1 MRVSLNWLKE
11 LLPAE
16 PLDAQP
22 LKDLAYTLDMTGTA
36 VEAIHTSGEALE
48 GVIIGQ
54 VVEKTKHPD
63 ADKLWVTKVDIGG
76 PEPLQIVCGAQN
88 FEAGD
93 KIPVAVVGAELP
105 GDIKIKKAKM
115 RGIESQGMNCSGREL
130 GVDGDAS
137 GLLILPAD
145 APIGVK
151 FTDYHGTSDTVLE
164 LEITPNRPDCLSM
177 VGVAREF
184 GAVLHADPIPLPAP
198 VLSEG
203 GAPADTAA
211 HVTIADPDLCFR
223 YMARVIRGVKVGPS
237 PAWLA
242 ERVEAAGVR
251 SISNVV
257 DVTNY
262 IMMLYGQPLHAF
274 DLATI
279 APGEDNTG
287 RAHVIIRR
295 AVAGE
300 RITTL
305 DGVDRALTPKNLL
318 ITDATGPI
326 TLAGVM
332 GAEATEI
339 SDATVDVFLEA
350 AVFDSATTS
359 RTSRSLALISESSMR
374 FERGV
379 DRTAT
384 PVALDAAAA
393 LIAEVAG
400 GVVAP
405 GAIDEYPRPFEPTV
419 LTLCHDFLAGTVGT
433 DISLEE
439 AAAILRPLGFAVE
452 LAESGDVIDEPEGG
466 VGGPAQ
472 RGDTLA
478 APALLVTVPAF
489 RMDVTREID
498 LVEEVLRLWGMER
511 VPATLPGGRKRIGG
525 LTKTQ
530 QLRNTA
536 GRALRAA
543 GLCEAVTYP
552 FGEPTDLE
560 RLGWELP
567 ADELLVELHNPMSA
581 EQASLRRT
589 LLPSLLRAAAT
600 NHRFDVANVALYEMG
615 KIYWT
620 AAGRKLPK
628 ERETVCGVLTGSWIE
643 PTWAAPQTPIDFYD
657 AKGILESLAWSLKVE
672 RLSVR
677 AVREGERPWLQ
688 PGRGADIMVRG
699 DVIGWVG
706 ELHPTAAASFDIDS
720 AVVAFEFD
728 LGRLLAAAKDT
739 RGFSVPPRFPA
750 IDRDIALVV
759 DDAVTHE
766 DIERRITSLGKKAPL
781 ESVRLFDVYRGKG
794 IEPGKKSMAYTLS
807 YRLPDR
813 TLTGEE
819 VEAAHSSLVERLM
832 KDIGATMRG

>member
-16 PLDAQP
+16 ALDAQP

-48 GVIIGQ
+48 GVTIGQ
-54 VVEKTKHPD
+54 VIEKTKHPD
-63 ADKLWVTKVDIGG
+63 ADKLWVTKVDIGA

-93 KIPVAVVGAELP
+93 KIPVAVVGATLP

-145 APIGVK
+145 APIGVR

-198 VLSEG
+198 VVAESGE
-203 GAPADTAA
+203 PASAAA
-211 HVTIADPDLCFR
+211 HVTIQAPDLCTR

-279 APGEDNTG
+279 AAGPDGTG

-295 AVAGE
+295 ATEGE

-305 DGVDRALTPKNLL
+305 DGVDRALTSKNLL

-339 SDATVDVFLEA
+339 SGATVDVFLEA
-350 AVFDSATTS
+350 AVFDPATTS
-359 RTSRSLALISESSMR
+359 RTSRSLSLISESSMR

-419 LTLCHDFLAGTVGT
+419 LTLRHDFLTGTVGT
-433 DISLEE
+433 DISLDE
-439 AAAILRPLGFAVE
+439 AAAILRPLGFGVE
-452 LAESGDVIDEPEGG
+452 LAADS
-466 VGGPAQ
+466 
-472 RGDTLA
+472 A
-478 APALLVTVPAF
+478 APALTVTVPAF

-530 QLRNTA
+530 TLRNTA

-567 ADELLVELHNPMSA
+567 QDELLVELHNPMSA

-589 LLPSLLRAAAT
+589 LLPSLLRAVAT
-600 NHRFDVANVALYEMG
+600 NHRFGVGNVALYEMG
-615 KIYWT
+615 KVFWT
-620 AAGRKLPK
+620 SEGRKLPK
-628 ERETVCGVLTGSWIE
+628 ERETVCGVLTGSWSA
-643 PTWAAPQTPIDFYD
+643 PNWAAPTPAIDFFD
-657 AKGILESLAWSLKVE
+657 AKGILESLAWALKVE
-672 RLSVR
+672 RLTVR

-706 ELHPTAAASFDIDS
+706 ELHPTTAERFDIT
-720 AVVAFEFD
+720 APVIAFEFD

-750 IDRDIALVV
+750 IDLDIALVV

-819 VEAAHSSLVERLM
+819 VEAAHSTLVERLM